1 MADFFNPRR
10 VSSSYDK
17 DQTPGI
23 KLDAGPYIGI
33 VKRNSEPAR
42 LGRLKVYVPDLGG
55 DEDEISSWW
64 TVTYA
69 SPFYGGTTGTGSGA
83 ESNFGTEQQTYGFW
97 AVPPDV
103 NNQVLCTFVAGD
115 PSRGFWFACVPN
127 SQSKHMIPG
136 IARSRDFPD
145 GDRGEYVYPPELDPV
160 NRGLTKKN
168 VYLPSSEL
176 NLNRNSITGA
186 KDSRPDYLRLPKVV
200 HSFQA
205 ETVIQQGLETD
216 PVRGTITSSS
226 QRETPSAVFGIS
238 TPGRAVNDLKDQKKT
253 RNLIDAE
260 LNKPEATVSTNTPTS
275 RKGGHTL
282 VMDDGDVYG
291 DNNLVRLRT
300 AGGHTILMNDT
311 ENIIYITNKEGN
323 AYVELTPNG
332 AVNVYSAKTLSV
344 RSELNIDLHA
354 DANVNIQAG
363 DSINCFAEKNIEV
376 QAQQKRERVAN
387 EHLMDAGRYDLRVGG
402 QIKIKSGTTSGW
414 TVGQGELWL
423 TGTQVHL
430 NTSGK
435 AVDVPDRVA
444 PLEQYQKQNVK
455 YDTEINRW
463 IIDEASTLASIATFT
478 PTHEP
483 WSRETGELQQNNG
496 VLKPSTKQQDI

>member
-1 MADFFNPRR
+1 MADFFDPRR
-10 VSSSYDK
+10 VSGSYDK
-17 DQTPGI
+17 DKTPGI
-23 KLDAGPYIGI
+23 KLDSGPFVGI
-33 VKRNSEPAR
+33 VKNNTDAAR
-42 LGRLKVYVPDLGG
+42 LGRLKVYIPDIGG
-55 DEDEISSWW
+55 DEAVSSSWF

-69 SPFYGGTTGTGSGA
+69 SPYYGQTTGTDSA
-83 ESNFGTEQQTYGFW
+83 ADSNFGTEQQTYGFW
-97 AVPPDV
+97 AVPPDLD
-103 NNQVLCTFVAGD
+103 NQVLCTFVAGD
-115 PSRGFWFACVPN
+115 PSRGFWFACIPT

-136 IARSRDFPD
+136 IARGRDFPD
-145 GDRGEYVYPPELDPV
+145 GARGQYVYPPELDPV
-160 NRGLTKKN
+160 NRELTKRN
-168 VYLPSSEL
+168 VYLPNSEL
-176 NLNRNSITGA
+176 NLNSTE
-186 KDSRPDYLRLPKVV
+186 KDTRPDYLAFPKVV

-238 TPGRAVNDLKDQKKT
+238 TPGRTVNDLKDKFKT
-253 RNLIDAE
+253 KQAIDAE
-260 LNKPEATVSTNTPTS
+260 LNKPESTITS
-275 RKGGHTL
+275 NQRTARKGGHTL

-344 RSELNIDLHA
+344 RSELDINLHA

-444 PLEQYQKQNVK
+444 PLEQYKKQNVK

-463 IIDEASTLASIATFT
+463 VIDEASTLASIATFT

>member
-1 MADFFNPRR
+1 MADFFDPRR
-10 VSSSYDK
+10 VSGSYDK
-17 DQTPGI
+17 DKTPGI
-23 KLDAGPYIGI
+23 KLDSGPFVGI
-33 VKRNSEPAR
+33 VKNNTDAAR
-42 LGRLKVYVPDLGG
+42 LGRLKVYIPDIGG
-55 DEDEISSWW
+55 DEKASTSWF

-69 SPFYGGTTGTGSGA
+69 SPFYGQTTGTDSA
-83 ESNFGTEQQTYGFW
+83 ADSNFGTEQQTYGFW
-97 AVPPDV
+97 AVPPDLD
-103 NNQVLCTFVAGD
+103 NQVLCTFVAGD
-115 PSRGFWFACVPN
+115 PSRGFWFACIPT

-136 IARSRDFPD
+136 IARGRDFPD
-145 GDRGEYVYPPELDPV
+145 GARGQYVYPPELDPV
-160 NRGLTKKN
+160 NRELTKRN
-168 VYLPSSEL
+168 VYLPNSEL
-176 NLNRNSITGA
+176 NLNSTE
-186 KDSRPDYLRLPKVV
+186 KDTRPDYLAFPKVV

-238 TPGRAVNDLKDQKKT
+238 TPGRTVNDLKDKFKT
-253 RNLIDAE
+253 KQAIDEE
-260 LNKPEATVSTNTPTS
+260 LNKPESTITS
-275 RKGGHTL
+275 NQRTARKGGHTL

-291 DNNLVRLRT
+291 DSNLVRLRT
-300 AGGHTILMNDT
+300 AGGHTILMHDT
-311 ENIIYITNKEGN
+311 ENIIYITNKDGT

-344 RSELNIDLHA
+344 RSELDINLHA

-435 AVDVPDRVA
+435 SVDVPNRVA
-444 PLEQYQKQNVK
+444 PLEQYKKQNVK
-455 YDTEINRW
+455 YDTDINRW
-463 IIDEASTLASIATFT
+463 VIDENSTLESIATFT

-483 WSRETGELQQNNG
+483 WSRETGALQQNNG

>member
-1 MADFFNPRR
+1 MADFFDPRR
-10 VSSSYDK
+10 VSGSYDK
-17 DQTPGI
+17 DKTPGI
-23 KLDAGPYIGI
+23 KLDSGPFVGI
-33 VKRNSEPAR
+33 VKNNTDAAR
-42 LGRLKVYVPDLGG
+42 LGRLKVYIPDIGG
-55 DEDEISSWW
+55 DEAVSSSWF

-69 SPFYGGTTGTGSGA
+69 SPFYGQTTGTDSSA
-83 ESNFGTEQQTYGFW
+83 DSNFGTEQQTYGFW
-97 AVPPDV
+97 AVPPDLD
-103 NNQVLCTFVAGD
+103 NQVLCTFVAGD
-115 PSRGFWFACVPN
+115 PSRGFWFACIPT

-136 IARSRDFPD
+136 IARGRDFPD
-145 GDRGEYVYPPELDPV
+145 GDRGQYVYPPELDPE
-160 NRGLTKKN
+160 NRELTKRN
-168 VYLPSSEL
+168 VYLPNSEL
-176 NLNRNSITGA
+176 NLNSTE
-186 KDSRPDYLRLPKVV
+186 KDTRPDYLAFPKVV

-238 TPGRAVNDLKDQKKT
+238 TPGRTVNDLKDKFKT
-253 RNLIDAE
+253 KQAIDAE
-260 LNKPEATVSTNTPTS
+260 LNKPESTITS
-275 RKGGHTL
+275 NQRTARKGGHTL

-344 RSELNIDLHA
+344 RSELDINLHA

-444 PLEQYQKQNVK
+444 PLEQYKKQNVK

-463 IIDEASTLASIATFT
+463 VIDEASTLASIATFT

>member
-1 MADFFNPRR
+1 MADFFDPRR
-10 VSSSYDK
+10 VSGSYDK
-17 DQTPGI
+17 DKTPGI
-23 KLDAGPYIGI
+23 KLDSGPFVGI
-33 VKRNSEPAR
+33 VKNNTDAAR
-42 LGRLKVYVPDLGG
+42 LGRLKVYIPDIGG
-55 DEDEISSWW
+55 DEAVSSSWF

-69 SPFYGGTTGTGSGA
+69 SPFYGQTTGTDSA
-83 ESNFGTEQQTYGFW
+83 ADSNFGTEQQTYGFW
-97 AVPPDV
+97 AVPPDLD
-103 NNQVLCTFVAGD
+103 NQVLCTFVAGD
-115 PSRGFWFACVPN
+115 PSRGFWFACIPT

-136 IARSRDFPD
+136 IARGRDFPD
-145 GDRGEYVYPPELDPV
+145 GARGQYVYPPELDPV
-160 NRGLTKKN
+160 NRELTKRN
-168 VYLPSSEL
+168 VYLPNSEL
-176 NLNRNSITGA
+176 NLNSTE
-186 KDSRPDYLRLPKVV
+186 KDTRPDYLAFPKVV

-238 TPGRAVNDLKDQKKT
+238 TPGRTVNDLKDKFKT
-253 RNLIDAE
+253 KQAIDAE
-260 LNKPEATVSTNTPTS
+260 LNKPESTITS
-275 RKGGHTL
+275 NQRTARKGGHTL

-344 RSELNIDLHA
+344 RSELDINLHA

-444 PLEQYQKQNVK
+444 PLEQYKKQNVK

-463 IIDEASTLASIATFT
+463 VIDEASTLASIATFT

>member
-1 MADFFNPRR
+1 MADFFDPRR
-10 VSSSYDK
+10 VSGSYDK
-17 DQTPGI
+17 DKTPGI
-23 KLDAGPYIGI
+23 KLDSGPFVGI
-33 VKRNSEPAR
+33 VKNNTDAAR
-42 LGRLKVYVPDLGG
+42 LGRLKVYIPDIGG
-55 DEDEISSWW
+55 DEKASTSWF

-69 SPFYGGTTGTGSGA
+69 SPFYGQTTGTDSA
-83 ESNFGTEQQTYGFW
+83 ADSNFGTEQQTYGFW
-97 AVPPDV
+97 AVPPDLD
-103 NNQVLCTFVAGD
+103 NQVLCTFVAGD
-115 PSRGFWFACVPN
+115 PSRGFWFACIPT

-136 IARSRDFPD
+136 IARGRDFPD
-145 GDRGEYVYPPELDPV
+145 GARGQYVYPPELDPV
-160 NRGLTKKN
+160 NRELTKRN
-168 VYLPSSEL
+168 VYLPNSEL
-176 NLNRNSITGA
+176 NLNSTE
-186 KDSRPDYLRLPKVV
+186 KDTRPDYLAFPKVV

-238 TPGRAVNDLKDQKKT
+238 TPGRTVNDLKDKFKT
-253 RNLIDAE
+253 KQAIDEE
-260 LNKPEATVSTNTPTS
+260 LNKPESTITS
-275 RKGGHTL
+275 NQRTARKGGHTL

-291 DNNLVRLRT
+291 DSNLVRLRT
-300 AGGHTILMNDT
+300 AGGHTILMHDT
-311 ENIIYITNKEGN
+311 ENIIYITNKDGT

-344 RSELNIDLHA
+344 RSELDINLHA

-387 EHLMDAGRYDLRVGG
+387 EHLIDAGRYDLRVGKEL
-402 QIKIKSGTTSGW
+402 KILSGTTSGW
-414 TVGQGELWL
+414 TVTGGELWL

-430 NTSGK
+430 NTAGK
-435 AVDVPDRVA
+435 KIDVPDSVA
-444 PLEQYQKQNVK
+444 QLEQYQKQNVK
-455 YDTEINRW
+455 YDTDINRW
-463 IIDEASTLASIATFT
+463 VIDENSTLESIATFT

-483 WSRETGELQQNNG
+483 WSRETGALQQNNG

>member
-1 MADFFNPRR
+1 MADFFDPRR
-10 VSSSYDK
+10 VSGSYDK
-17 DQTPGI
+17 DKTPGI
-23 KLDAGPYIGI
+23 KLDAGPYIGV
-33 VKRNSEPAR
+33 VKSNSDPAR

-55 DEDEISSWW
+55 AEADPGSWW

-69 SPFYGGTTGTGSGA
+69 SPFYGGTTGTGNSA

-97 AVPPDV
+97 AVPPDLD
-103 NNQVLCTFVAGD
+103 NQVLCTFVAGD

-145 GDRGEYVYPPELDPV
+145 GARGEYVYPPELDPV
-160 NRGLTKKN
+160 KRDLTKRN

-176 NLNRNSITGA
+176 NLNNSLKG
-186 KDSRPDYLRLPKVV
+186 SRSDYLGMPKVV

-260 LNKPEATVSTNTPTS
+260 LNKPEATISTNKPTS

-291 DNNLVRLRT
+291 DSNLVRLRT
-300 AGGHTILMNDT
+300 AGGHTILMHDT
-311 ENIIYITNKEGN
+311 ENIIYITNKDGT

-344 RSELNIDLHA
+344 RSELDINLHA

-363 DSINCFAEKNIEV
+363 DSINFHAEKNIETHSRN
-376 QAQQKRERVAN
+376 KSERIDNLHHV
-387 EHLMDAGRYDLRVGG
+387 DSGRYDLLVGG
-402 QIKIKSGTTSGW
+402 PMKVKSGTTSGW
-414 TVGQGELWL
+414 TVNGGELWL

-430 NTSGK
+430 NTAGK
-435 AVDVPDRVA
+435 KVDVPDRVA
-444 PLEQYQKQNVK
+444 PLEQYKKQNVK
-455 YDTEINRW
+455 YDTDINRW
-463 IIDEASTLASIATFT
+463 VIDENSTLESIATFT

-483 WSRETGELQQNNG
+483 WSRETGALQQNNG

>member
-1 MADFFNPRR
+1 MADFFDPRR
-10 VSSSYDK
+10 VSGSYDK
-17 DQTPGI
+17 DKTPGI
-23 KLDAGPYIGI
+23 KLDSGPFVGI
-33 VKRNSEPAR
+33 VKNNTDAAR
-42 LGRLKVYVPDLGG
+42 LGRLKVYIPDIGG
-55 DEDEISSWW
+55 DEAVSSSWF

-69 SPFYGGTTGTGSGA
+69 SPFYGQTTGTDSSA
-83 ESNFGTEQQTYGFW
+83 DSNFGTEQQTYGFW
-97 AVPPDV
+97 AVPPDLD
-103 NNQVLCTFVAGD
+103 NQVLCTFVAGD
-115 PSRGFWFACVPN
+115 PSRGFWFACIPT

-136 IARSRDFPD
+136 IARGRDFPD
-145 GDRGEYVYPPELDPV
+145 GARGQYVYPPELDPV
-160 NRGLTKKN
+160 NRELTKRN
-168 VYLPSSEL
+168 VYLPNSEL
-176 NLNRNSITGA
+176 NLNSTE
-186 KDSRPDYLRLPKVV
+186 KDTRPDYLAFPKVV

-238 TPGRAVNDLKDQKKT
+238 TPGRTVNDLKDKFKT
-253 RNLIDAE
+253 KQAIDAE
-260 LNKPEATVSTNTPTS
+260 LNKPESTITS
-275 RKGGHTL
+275 NQRTARKGGHTL

-291 DNNLVRLRT
+291 DSNLVRLRT

-344 RSELNIDLHA
+344 RSELDINLHA

-444 PLEQYQKQNVK
+444 PLEQYKKQNVK

-463 IIDEASTLASIATFT
+463 VIDEASTLASIATFT